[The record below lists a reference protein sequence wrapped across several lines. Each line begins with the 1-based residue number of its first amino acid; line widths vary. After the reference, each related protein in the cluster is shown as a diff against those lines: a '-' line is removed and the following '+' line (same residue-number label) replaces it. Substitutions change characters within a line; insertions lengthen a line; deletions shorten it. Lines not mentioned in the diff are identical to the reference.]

1 MTTTAA
7 AKPPSALQHSTLSA
21 LRYTNF
27 RLYFIGQVVSLSGT
41 WMQSVAQGWLVF
53 HLTQSEL
60 ALGIVACAAGVPAL
74 ILSPVAG
81 VMVERI
87 PRRNILIF
95 SQIYQMILAFVL
107 AFLTATNMVQVW
119 HIIVL
124 AFLLGIIN
132 AIDAPARQT
141 IIKDMVGTENLP
153 SGIALNAIMFN
164 ASRVVGP
171 AAAGIALTQLG
182 PAWCFFVNGLS
193 FLAVIFML
201 IIIKVQTLV
210 AKNDQFAPLA
220 RLREGLAFARH
231 HATIRPLLLL
241 AINASLFTVNIS
253 TLLPAFADTVL
264 HSPKEGFAAL
274 STATGIGAVIAAML
288 IPIAGRRFGRGRVVT
303 VMGIFTTLACIVV
316 SQTSD
321 ATIATIFMGLYGF
334 AIIMQFT
341 TVNTL
346 IQSEVPDEFR
356 GRVISLYTL
365 SWFGVSPFGA
375 LALGLVAQ
383 LIGAPIAI
391 LIYSIIGGVL
401 GGIVALRSPEMRRLW

>member
-321 ATIATIFMGLYGF
+321 ATIATIFMGIYGF

>member
-1 MTTTAA
+1 
-7 AKPPSALQHSTLSA
+7 
-21 LRYTNF
+21 
-27 RLYFIGQVVSLSGT
+27 
-41 WMQSVAQGWLVF
+41 VAQGWLVY

-321 ATIATIFMGLYGF
+321 ATIATIFMGIYGF